1 MNLKKYLDPEH
12 MPYCFENP
20 VYNYETL
27 KERAVE
33 LWESK
38 KIDMMFNENGNGV
51 ADVLNSVYTSDMV

>member
-33 LWESK
+33 AHGKVKRS
-38 KIDMMFNENGNGV
+38 
-51 ADVLNSVYTSDMV
+51 T